1 MLVVEETLDD
11 FEEEVPDDEEVEVD
25 TAEEVVEA
33 AIVAAVAALIELVE
47 PELEAVLTDD
57 VVVEEE
63 AQLSQNRLHQK
74 LLTAALLLLMSLRF
88 ATAAAEVEAPVTLA
102 VAVLETVKVVGTVT
116 DCETM
121 PLKEGPAATV
131 EAAEI

>member
-1 MLVVEETLDD
+1 MLVVEEILDD
-11 FEEEVPDDEEVEVD
+11 FEEEEADDEEVEVD
-25 TAEEVVEA
+25 AAEEVVEA
-33 AIVAAVAALIELVE
+33 ARVTAVAALVELVE
-47 PELEAVLTDD
+47 PELEVVLTDE
-57 VVVEEE
+57 VVVEEV
-63 AQLSQNRLHQK
+63 AQLSPNRLHQK
-74 LLTAALLLLMSLRF
+74 LLTAALLLLMTLRF

-102 VAVLETVKVVGTVT
+102 VAVLETEPVVATVT